1 MSCNNLGNLLSA
13 TNRLPEAEERYREAL
28 AIRRRLAE
36 ANPAAYEPDLAV
48 SCYNLGLLLL
58 DTNRKPEAKP
68 LFREA
73 LALWEKYPHHKDDA
87 DDARRILNRSFN

>member
-1 MSCNNLGNLLSA
+1 M
-13 TNRLPEAEERYREAL
+13 
-28 AIRRRLAE
+28 
-36 ANPAAYEPDLAV
+36 